1 MMPRCSTLTGYALFE
16 GGAVPSRVRV
26 FFRKPIKDRRFQ
38 LWLLVYF
45 GYRRGNYIIWRGSAI
60 VGLDVDSRDWL
71 QLVHSCGKS
80 KVERR
85 GPRAVLFW
93 YDKDGKTFWGWG

>member
-1 MMPRCSTLTGYALFE
+1 MMPRNSTLTRYALFE
-16 GGAVPSRVRV
+16 GGVTPSKVRV
-26 FFRKPIKDRRFQ
+26 FFNKPIRDRRLQ
-38 LWLLVYF
+38 PWLLVYF

-71 QLVHSCGKS
+71 ELLHSSEKS

-93 YDKDGKTFWGWG
+93 YDKDGKTL